1 MSLSTTDRKLLD
13 LCAFVDRYWRQHG
26 YGPATRDMQE
36 ALNTPTT
43 STVHYYVKLGCEIGW
58 LVRAPG
64 RSRTVRLTEL
74 GRTALA
80 DRAAAAAS

>member
-1 MSLSTTDRKLLD
+1 MNANSDRKLLD

-36 ALNTPTT
+36 AIGTPTT
-43 STVHYYVKLGCEIGW
+43 STAHYHVKRGCELGW

-74 GRTALA
+74 GRTVLA